1 MMNEF
6 ELINHFFK
14 QPCNHSTLGVG
25 DDAAIFTPTAGC
37 EVHISVDTLVEQK
50 HFFANMLPTD
60 LGHKALAINI
70 SDIAAMGAVPR
81 WALLSLALPQV
92 DQAWLTAFMQ
102 GFFLLAKHFNID
114 LIGGDTVC
122 GPLAV
127 TVTIIGESPIG
138 SALCRTAAK
147 PDEDIWVSGV
157 LGLAAFS
164 VYYQTQ
170 AKNTQKKTIPTE
182 LWTMSEEKL
191 NRPSPRVELGQALR
205 GMASAC
211 IDVSDGLLGDLSHLL
226 NASCCGATL
235 WLETLPSHPFIKQ
248 DPILQHRCLL
258 GGGDDYE
265 LLFTAS
271 AQHRDSIY
279 QLSQALQLP
288 LTRIGV
294 LHTQRGL
301 QVLDQYRQPITIT
314 YRGFDHFA

>member
-1 MMNEF
+1 MNEF

-14 QPCNHSTLGVG
+14 QPCHHSTLGIG
-25 DDAAIFTPTAGC
+25 DDAAIFAPTTGC
-37 EVHISVDTLVEQK
+37 EIHVSVDTLVEHQ
-50 HFFANMLPTD
+50 HFFANTSPTD

-81 WALLSLALPQV
+81 WALLSLTLPQV
-92 DQAWLTAFMQ
+92 DPPWLAGFMR
-102 GFFLLAKHFNID
+102 GFFSLAKHFNID

-138 SALCRTAAK
+138 RALYRSAAK
-147 PDEDIWVSGV
+147 PDEDIWVSGI

-170 AKNTQKKTIPTE
+170 TNHIQKETIPTE
-182 LWTMSEEKL
+182 LWAMSEDKL
-191 NRPSPRVELGQALR
+191 NRPSPRVALGQALR
-205 GMASAC
+205 GIASAC
-211 IDVSDGLLGDLSHLL
+211 IDVSDGLLSDLSHLL

-235 WLETLPSHPFIKQ
+235 WFETLPSHPFIKQ
-248 DPILQHRCLL
+248 DSILQHRCLL

-265 LLFTAS
+265 LLFTAP
-271 AQHRDSIY
+271 AQHRNHID

-301 QVLDQYRQPITIT
+301 QVLDQYAQPITIT
-314 YRGFDHFA
+314 HRGFDHFA